1 MTAQDQLAY
10 ETRVRPRQTLVAGSA
25 ALALVAAA
33 AIQVVG
39 PQSKVTELT
48 VQLLLINKRFPLD
61 LIGAVVQG
69 VGVIALVWTLAF
81 LFDCARARR
90 PEMSS
95 ATRIVIL
102 VAGVVAAIGAI
113 IYASLLAVKAH
124 QFATQGIQTYPQAHN
139 LTSSAALPVLQTL
152 DIAAQF
158 ALDICLILICLNAMR
173 VGLLTRFMGYT
184 GIVVGIAGM
193 LLIGS
198 APAAALEVFF
208 MGALA
213 YLFSGRWPAANRRRG
228 SRARP
233 SPGPRHRRFASS
245 GWRRGASGPGP
256 SLRRSLRPSRS
267 PPHLPCARVRAP
279 RSASASA
286 ATERGRRFGHAS
298 GQTVAAMARCRSQQ
312 HSGRVVVR
320 LAAKPVMCRLPVTQP
335 ANSAFSGDACRL
347 SRPRRCGG

>member
-10 ETRVRPRQTLVAGSA
+10 ETRVRPRQTIVAGCA

-61 LIGAVVQG
+61 LVGAVIQG
-69 VGVIALVWTLAF
+69 VGVLALVWTLAF

-90 PEMSS
+90 PQMAS

-102 VAGVVAAIGAI
+102 VAGVVSAIGAI
-113 IYASLLAVKAH
+113 VYAALLAVKAH
-124 QFATQGIQTYPQAHN
+124 QFATHGIQTYPQAHN
-139 LTSSAALPVLQTL
+139 LTKGAGLPVLQTL

-158 ALDICLILICLNAMR
+158 ALDICLILISLNAMR
-173 VGLLTRFMGYT
+173 VGLLPRFIGYT

-198 APAAALEVFF
+198 APAAALAVFF

-213 YLFSGRWPAANRRRG
+213 YMFSGHWPGGEPPAWKTGQAVPWPSSQAIREQRMAARGVAPRAKPAPEPAAEPVGAASPARTRSSTPKRKRKRRR
-228 SRARP
+228 
-233 SPGPRHRRFASS
+233 
-245 GWRRGASGPGP
+245 
-256 SLRRSLRPSRS
+256 
-267 PPHLPCARVRAP
+267 
-279 RSASASA
+279 
-286 ATERGRRFGHAS
+286 
-298 GQTVAAMARCRSQQ
+298 
-312 HSGRVVVR
+312 
-320 LAAKPVMCRLPVTQP
+320 
-335 ANSAFSGDACRL
+335 
-347 SRPRRCGG
+347 

>member
-10 ETRVRPRQTLVAGSA
+10 EKRVRPRQTIVAGSA

-69 VGVIALVWTLAF
+69 VGVLALVWTLAF
-81 LFDCARARR
+81 LFDSARARR
-90 PEMSS
+90 PEMAT
-95 ATRIVIL
+95 ATRIVVLI
-102 VAGVVAAIGAI
+102 AGVISAVGAI
-113 IYASLLAVKAH
+113 VYAALLAVKAH

-139 LTSSAALPVLQTL
+139 LTQGAALPVLQTL

-158 ALDICLILICLNAMR
+158 ALDICLILIALNAMR

-208 MGALA
+208 MGSLA
-213 YLFSGRWPAANRRRG
+213 YLFSGRWPGGEPPAWKSGQAEPWPSSAEMREKRTAARGLTPRAKPAPEPAVEPVGAGSPARTRASTPKRKRKRRR
-228 SRARP
+228 
-233 SPGPRHRRFASS
+233 
-245 GWRRGASGPGP
+245 
-256 SLRRSLRPSRS
+256 
-267 PPHLPCARVRAP
+267 
-279 RSASASA
+279 
-286 ATERGRRFGHAS
+286 
-298 GQTVAAMARCRSQQ
+298 
-312 HSGRVVVR
+312 
-320 LAAKPVMCRLPVTQP
+320 
-335 ANSAFSGDACRL
+335 
-347 SRPRRCGG
+347 

>member
-10 ETRVRPRQTLVAGSA
+10 ETRVRPRQTLVAGLA

-213 YLFSGRWPAANRRRG
+213 YLFSGRWPGGEPPAWKSGQAEPWPSSQAVREQRMAARG
-228 SRARP
+228 LRSRAKP
-233 SPGPRHRRFASS
+233 
-245 GWRRGASGPGP
+245 
-256 SLRRSLRPSRS
+256 
-267 PPHLPCARVRAP
+267 AP
-279 RSASASA
+279 EPAP
-286 ATERGRRFGHAS
+286 EP
-298 GQTVAAMARCRSQQ
+298 VAAASPVRTRS
-312 HSGRVVVR
+312 STPKRKR
-320 LAAKPVMCRLPVTQP
+320 K
-335 ANSAFSGDACRL
+335 
-347 SRPRRCGG
+347 RRH

>member
-10 ETRVRPRQTLVAGSA
+10 ETRVRPRQTLVAGFA

-39 PQSKVTELT
+39 PQSKVSELT

-61 LIGAVVQG
+61 LIGAVIQG
-69 VGVIALVWTLAF
+69 VGVLALAWTVAF

-90 PEMSS
+90 PAMKP
-95 ATRIVIL
+95 ATRTVII
-102 VAGVVAAIGAI
+102 VAGVVSAIGAI
-113 IYASLLAVKAH
+113 VYASLLAVKAH
-124 QFATQGIQTYPQAHN
+124 QFATQGIQTYPQAHK

-158 ALDICLILICLNAMR
+158 GLDICLILISLNAMR
-173 VGLLTRFMGYT
+173 VGLLPRFLGYT

-213 YLFSGRWPAANRRRG
+213 YLFSGRWPGGEPPAWKTGEAVPWPSSQAVREQRMAARG
-228 SRARP
+228 LRSRAKP
-233 SPGPRHRRFASS
+233 
-245 GWRRGASGPGP
+245 
-256 SLRRSLRPSRS
+256 
-267 PPHLPCARVRAP
+267 AP
-279 RSASASA
+279 EPAP
-286 ATERGRRFGHAS
+286 EP
-298 GQTVAAMARCRSQQ
+298 VAAASPMRTRS
-312 HSGRVVVR
+312 STPKRKR
-320 LAAKPVMCRLPVTQP
+320 K
-335 ANSAFSGDACRL
+335 
-347 SRPRRCGG
+347 RRH